1 MPNVRLNSD
10 LIADIEDYNSS
21 TAKNIEIE
29 GDILKIFFDKQI
41 SKKVTTESIEKI
53 KEYLNDL
60 IYQKKLLD
68 NFLKE
73 IGI

>member
-73 IGI
+73 IGF